1 MNVSFLT
8 FCLFDHFPFCLQ
20 NFYIWYN
27 VFRFRI
33 NIFLCCVHRCSSL
46 FSMDP
51 DLWIGKPGRLEKSK
65 FTLLRQ
71 TYLEKHC
78 NVPFTKSN
86 CSNDVIQN
94 NSHTRK
100 PIHHMSRHVMDECT
114 TTIRCANGCALTW
127 NASLAVSLTALHRA
141 ACGTPGVRQASRLD
155 TARSWLL
162 TYG

>member
-1 MNVSFLT
+1 ME
-8 FCLFDHFPFCLQ
+8 
-20 NFYIWYN
+20 FYHT
-27 VFRFRI
+27 
-33 NIFLCCVHRCSSL
+33 HRCSCTILEKLKWNECFSSHFSFSILCL
-46 FSMDP
+46 FMFAKFQTIDRTFP
-51 DLWIGKPGRLEKSK
+51 TNGKSK
-65 FTLLRQ
+65 FTGLRR
-71 TYLEKHC
+71 THLEKHC

-86 CSNDVIQN
+86 CSSFAIQN

-155 TARSWLL
+155 TARSWLQ

>member
-1 MNVSFLT
+1 MF
-8 FCLFDHFPFCLQ
+8 
-20 NFYIWYN
+20 
-27 VFRFRI
+27 
-33 NIFLCCVHRCSSL
+33 L
-46 FSMDP
+46 FSFSPFRYFPLYVCKISNNVYTVSED
-51 DLWIGKPGRLEKSK
+51 WIIK
-65 FTLLRQ
+65 FTILRQ

-86 CSNDVIQN
+86 CSSFAIQN

-155 TARSWLL
+155 TARSWLQ